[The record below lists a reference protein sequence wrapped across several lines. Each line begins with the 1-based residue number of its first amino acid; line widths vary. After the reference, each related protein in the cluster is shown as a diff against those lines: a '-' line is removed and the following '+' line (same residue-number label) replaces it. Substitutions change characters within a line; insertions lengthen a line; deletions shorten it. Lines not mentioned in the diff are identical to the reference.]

1 MSLQRLSSRKLA
13 AVLGAIGGIVGL
25 LLGLS
30 VLYPV
35 PLTEYIVLTA
45 VIAMAGLGGFNV
57 YRQSR
62 IDEQENNT

>member
-25 LLGLS
+25 LLGLA
-30 VLYPV
+30 VLYPL
-35 PLTEYIVLTA
+35 PLTEYIILTA

-62 IDEQENNT
+62 IDEQENTT

>member
-13 AVLGAIGGIVGL
+13 AVLGAIGGILGIV
-25 LLGLS
+25 LGLA
-30 VLYPV
+30 VLYPL

-45 VIAMAGLGGFNV
+45 VIAIAGLGGFQV

-62 IDEQENNT
+62 IDEQENIT